1 MAGPSVVF
9 KKLLFTHDKMSRD
22 RILYKLTSWLQE
34 QWAHDP
40 RAAQCYMSIQN
51 LCNVN
56 GYQSDQEFKQN
67 AEWFTMFTHDE
78 CVSFQEIVKAELAIP
93 VTNIAERIKQLS
105 NSMNASNALDAS
117 SVIAVDAASVV
128 DAASTA
134 NPANPA
140 NPVKEKVKQRR
151 AIPKKIRG
159 LTWKEHFGDS
169 MRGAC
174 FCCKKTLEALDE
186 WHAGHIVSHAN
197 GGKDTVVNLRPVCI
211 SCNLS
216 MGTENMDDFKARCYS
231 A

>member
-1 MAGPSVVF
+1 
-9 KKLLFTHDKMSRD
+9 
-22 RILYKLTSWLQE
+22 
-34 QWAHDP
+34 
-40 RAAQCYMSIQN
+40 MSIQN

-56 GYQSDQEFKQN
+56 GYQSEQEFKQN

-105 NSMNASNALDAS
+105 NTTTNASDATDASNASNPS
-117 SVIAVDAASVV
+117 TVTNASVEV
-128 DAASTA
+128 ASV
-134 NPANPA
+134 
-140 NPVKEKVKQRR
+140 PVKVKQRR

-197 GGKDTVVNLRPVCI
+197 GGKDTVANLRPVCI

>member
-151 AIPKKIRG
+151 AIPKR
-159 LTWKEHFGDS
+159 FAD
-169 MRGAC
+169 
-174 FCCKKTLEALDE
+174 
-186 WHAGHIVSHAN
+186 
-197 GGKDTVVNLRPVCI
+197 
-211 SCNLS
+211 
-216 MGTENMDDFKARCYS
+216 
-231 A
+231 